1 MQRLL
6 LPFQTGAIE
15 PPSGPT
21 LALHVTEDAG
31 LDSFAGLRVVQPI
44 KQEHDRLARA
54 GRDVVPALDTMV
66 AQTTLL
72 RMTRSRGETRGLL
85 AQAWMA
91 TEPGGLIVISGAKT
105 DGADTMIKDLK
116 KCGLAVETLAKAHGK
131 VMWLTR
137 TTETPEFF
145 REWEITAKARRTPSG
160 YLTAE
165 GLFSAD
171 GPDPAS
177 ELLAA
182 EFGPGLKG
190 QAADLGAGWGYLSA
204 EILKQAP
211 KIEALHLIESDH
223 RAVELARKNVSDDRA
238 EYHWA
243 DATRPGELLSLIH
256 I

>member
-1 MQRLL
+1 
-6 LPFQTGAIE
+6 
-15 PPSGPT
+15 
-21 LALHVTEDAG
+21 
-31 LDSFAGLRVVQPI
+31 
-44 KQEHDRLARA
+44 
-54 GRDVVPALDTMV
+54 
-66 AQTTLL
+66 
-72 RMTRSRGETRGLL
+72 
-85 AQAWMA
+85 
-91 TEPGGLIVISGAKT
+91 
-105 DGADTMIKDLK
+105 
-116 KCGLAVETLAKAHGK
+116 
-131 VMWLTR
+131 MWLTR

-145 REWEITAKARRTPSG
+145 REWEIAAKARRTPSG

-243 DATRPGELLSLIH
+243 DATRPGELPNGMDLVVTNPPFHQGRATEPGLGQAFLKTAAALLKPKGKLLLVANRHLPYEATLRELFRNVATRVETGQFKVIEATRPQTRRR
-256 I
+256 